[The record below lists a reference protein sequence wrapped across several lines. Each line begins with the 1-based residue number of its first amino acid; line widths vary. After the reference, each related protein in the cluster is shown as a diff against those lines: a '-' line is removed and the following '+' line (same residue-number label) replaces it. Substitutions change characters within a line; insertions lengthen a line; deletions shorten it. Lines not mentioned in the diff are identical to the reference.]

1 MVRDHRGRDWS
12 VATKDCPD
20 FLGSSRAIQKSNN
33 PVFSKVPHKNFKV
46 LLKKI
51 FVRELWFTWISGL
64 LDYNE
69 LDETMRPNH
78 WDGGSMLSYQLQSIL
93 WSVNATAAVTG
104 A

>member
-51 FVRELWFTWISGL
+51 FAREL
-64 LDYNE
+64 
-69 LDETMRPNH
+69 
-78 WDGGSMLSYQLQSIL
+78 
-93 WSVNATAAVTG
+93 
-104 A
+104 

>member
-78 WDGGSMLSYQLQSIL
+78 WDGGPISSNQNPS
-93 WSVNATAAVTG
+93 SVNATAAVTG

>member
-46 LLKKI
+46 LLKR
-51 FVRELWFTWISGL
+51 FL
-64 LDYNE
+64 LK
-69 LDETMRPNH
+69 
-78 WDGGSMLSYQLQSIL
+78 SYDLPEMSTCDT
-93 WSVNATAAVTG
+93 SKNF
-104 A
+104 